1 MASNCGW
8 ALEYI
13 DALEM
18 PDVFE
23 LGSYWAVEPPQ
34 NWLLKALTGYKE
46 KESEV
51 QDPRLMNQTT
61 KKARPFEQLPK
72 HIQCL
77 IVAQSGLSE
86 PEFHRRRQARRREEL
101 LGEKIRSCK
110 KEVA

>member
-1 MASNCGW
+1 MRMS
-8 ALEYI
+8 
-13 DALEM
+13 DQS
-18 PDVFE
+18 PDD
-23 LGSYWAVEPPQ
+23 Q
-34 NWLLKALTGYKE
+34 TGVKGINPKE